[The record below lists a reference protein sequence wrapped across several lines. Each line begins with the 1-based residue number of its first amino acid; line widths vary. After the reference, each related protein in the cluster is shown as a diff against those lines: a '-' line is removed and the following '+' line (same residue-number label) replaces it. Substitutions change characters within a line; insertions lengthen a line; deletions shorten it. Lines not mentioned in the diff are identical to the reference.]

1 MASNPWNSLKRRA
14 LATKARKWMRAR
26 ASPADPEG
34 FSTLLRSTKLDAN
47 HLDRFLRRMEVPD
60 ESRLSGALIALL
72 SQDQEVQTNF
82 VHSREFVPDSA
93 GWDIEQF
100 ITTYLVFMAWDFQC
114 PFMKA
119 TIRALTDDPPEH
131 CRFLNL
137 KGQDD
142 LWRNLEKAIR
152 AADRTIAVVDECNAN
167 VAYEV
172 GFSLAVGTPVV
183 IAVKDNATVGRAWH
197 HGSAFISFTRAD
209 CANSAELRAIVA
221 SPSEVAF
228 PRVFD
233 PGTGALFLHPNSRLS
248 ESFVTLASKH
258 WVGLTTKC
266 AFDLPC
272 ADPPQI
278 FKRFDQLLWAVL
290 PNPPTAV
297 NGFFPDRDG
306 DANRT
311 NAYVAGYAIGSG
323 VPVTI
328 LQLDHPHCRKIV
340 DLGREPILFKD
351 DEDFLA
357 AITEAKSAFAAR
369 QNAHTAAASA
379 PIPSA
384 PDSPTLLRHFRQAMR
399 SDHASLHGAFQTQS
413 IERVVKLSIARKSQ
427 DTDLSEAEASRFR
440 EHDLG
445 RRVASTLREL
455 LESYSVRGEEPHYIL
470 FGAPGAGKTTTL
482 RRLVYDLAQEPDGPI
497 GLFLHAGEFAPP
509 SCDPFATAATSIA
522 PVAGQDSASHL
533 ATEFHRLA
541 KDSDRLWVFVDGWDE
556 IHEARD
562 RAAANLRKFVES
574 HPRLRI
580 VVSSRETELSTSSFG
595 KTFTAYELQGLS
607 TDEQE
612 ALLRVEL
619 GDEAPRVHGEIQK
632 RPLIRAMAGSP
643 LILTLLSR
651 ICRDGSPVPTRRTE
665 LYQAAIRAYLG
676 RTYENDSAPRLN
688 ETERRLI
695 EKVLPPLAFLLHST
709 NEGSWLE
716 DRLRSIL
723 DSLPSPDAGPTGTAE
738 RALHSLRPDIE
749 KVFGNSTELLRLI
762 HLRSGLLAPSGGSEK
777 PWSFL
782 HRSFR
787 EFLSAQWIQSADIK
801 KFLGTRPDKKQEEGR
816 TNWLSQWAE
825 VVTFLVGQQS
835 SAAAQS
841 SVLDLLAASG
851 SDVFFRGLS
860 DAHLLS
866 LPTVLDLWH
875 QQEERDG
882 DDLIPLFENRVGSN
896 GPLALGNEVLQWKKT
911 HTPALS
917 LQDEGCLLFALE
929 TQVAPHT
936 PEAESLRYAFF
947 LHRPVPASLQIETCP
962 IPPDG
967 RPFEF
972 LMGSPEDRGQTQE
985 HPQHRVRLTPFRL
998 GKRTVTAAE
1007 FQLLRQPSDHPRA
1020 TSPSPPA
1027 TRLSFWEAY
1036 LFCRWIGGSLPT
1048 EAQWEAAC
1056 RAGTSTAYWCG
1067 DDDRQLKH
1075 YANFGKGPSGKP
1087 RVSTTQSANP
1097 WGLEEMHGNVWEWCL
1112 DRFSVDSYQLRA
1124 SRGLLTDPPGAPTGS
1139 VRVVRGGS
1147 YWSDADWCRSAYRSR
1162 RRPRSRD
1169 VRLGF
1174 RVAFPAAP
1182 SFDT

>member
-14 LATKARKWMRAR
+14 LATKARKWMRRHHRESVGYASLAR
-26 ASPADPEG
+26 ATELAGSDLELFMSGMQVADEDRLG
-34 FSTLLRSTKLDAN
+34 RRLADLLASDPTFERDFEQARPL
-47 HLDRFLRRMEVPD
+47 VPD
-60 ESRLSGALIALL
+60 LPSFKIQDYLSTYFVFVARDFSSEPMEFSLLAASR
-72 SQDQEVQTNF
+72 
-82 VHSREFVPDSA
+82 
-93 GWDIEQF
+93 
-100 ITTYLVFMAWDFQC
+100 
-114 PFMKA
+114 K
-119 TIRALTDDPPEH
+119 PPEH
-131 CRFLNL
+131 CQIISLPTQ
-137 KGQDD
+137 GE
-142 LWRNLEKAIR
+142 LWSKIASAIEL
-152 AADRTIAVVDECNAN
+152 ADRTVAIIDEANAN
-167 VAYEV
+167 VAFEV
-172 GFSLAVGTPVV
+172 GYSLAVGTPVALGV
-183 IAVKDNATVGRAWH
+183 RKGESSRRAWH
-197 HGSAFISFTRAD
+197 HGSAFTHYIHPPCASPDQIRGIILSTSEIALPSLPAYGGSPLFLYPERNENLGYSEVAAQEWNDLRVYCALDPQCPNPSELLVHHSELVWLVASDRSPDSTSLPHRDGEGNRANAYIAGYAKGSGYPLTVLQSTEAD
-209 CANSAELRAIVA
+209 CRRIADLGRDVHKFSGASEFIKVLEQAKLAAVARNQGKRAAANSAI
-221 SPSEVAF
+221 
-228 PRVFD
+228 
-233 PGTGALFLHPNSRLS
+233 
-248 ESFVTLASKH
+248 
-258 WVGLTTKC
+258 GLET
-266 AFDLPC
+266 DS
-272 ADPPQI
+272 
-278 FKRFDQLLWAVL
+278 
-290 PNPPTAV
+290 
-297 NGFFPDRDG
+297 
-306 DANRT
+306 
-311 NAYVAGYAIGSG
+311 GS
-323 VPVTI
+323 
-328 LQLDHPHCRKIV
+328 
-340 DLGREPILFKD
+340 
-351 DEDFLA
+351 
-357 AITEAKSAFAAR
+357 
-369 QNAHTAAASA
+369 
-379 PIPSA
+379 
-384 PDSPTLLRHFRQAMR
+384 LLRHFRQAMR

-413 IERVVKLSIARKSQ
+413 IERVVALSIARKSP
-427 DTDLSEAEASRFR
+427 DTDLSETEASRFR
-440 EHDLG
+440 EHDSG

-455 LESYSVRGEEPHYIL
+455 LESYSVRGEQPHYIL

-497 GLFLHAGEFAPP
+497 GLFLHAGEFAPQ
-509 SCDPFATAATSIA
+509 SCDPFATAAASIA

-556 IHEARD
+556 IHEARH

-580 VVSSRETELSTSSFG
+580 VVSSRETELRASSFG
-595 KTFTAYELQGLS
+595 ATFTAYELQGLS
-607 TDEQE
+607 AEEQE

-619 GDEAPRVHGEIQK
+619 GDEAPRVHAEIQK

-665 LYQAAIRAYLG
+665 LYQVAIRAYLG

-723 DSLPSPDAGPTGTAE
+723 DALPSPDAGPTGTAE

-749 KVFGNSTELLRLI
+749 KIFGNSTEILRLI

-787 EFLSAQWIQSADIK
+787 EFLSAQWIQSSDIK
-801 KFLGTRPDKKQEEGR
+801 KFLGTRPDKKQEEER

-882 DDLIPLFENRVGSN
+882 DDLIPLFENRIGSN
-896 GPLALGNEVLQWKKT
+896 GPLARGNEVLQWKKT

-929 TQVAPHT
+929 TQVAPPT
-936 PEAESLRYAFF
+936 PEAEALRSAYFRD
-947 LHRPVPASLQIETCP
+947 RPVPSSLQIKTCP

-972 LMGSPEDRGQTQE
+972 LMGSPEDVGYPSE
-985 HPQHRVRLTPFRL
+985 HPQHRVRLTPFQL

-1007 FQLLRQPSDHPRA
+1007 FHLLSQPSDHPRT

-1027 TRLSFWEAY
+1027 TGLSFWEAY
-1036 LFCRWIGGSLPT
+1036 LFCRWIGGTLPT

-1056 RAGTSTAYWCG
+1056 RAGTTTAFWFG
-1067 DDDRQLKH
+1067 DDGRRLQK
-1075 YANFGKGPSGKP
+1075 YAYFGKDFTEKP
-1087 RVSTTQSANP
+1087 RLSTPKSANP

-1112 DRFSVDSYQLRA
+1112 DRFSAESYQLRA
-1124 SRGLLTDPPGAPTGS
+1124 SRGLATDPPGAPRGS
-1139 VRVVRGGS
+1139 GRGGPGGG
-1147 YWSDADWCRSAYRSR
+1147 YRGGREGGRSAAPRPPSPPPALCRPWGRGWPRATR
-1162 RRPRSRD
+1162 RTR
-1169 VRLGF
+1169 
-1174 RVAFPAAP
+1174 
-1182 SFDT
+1182 